1 MQAAPV
7 DATAFRRDLM
17 RWFRANGR
25 DLPWRRTRDPYAVL
39 VSEIMLQQTQV
50 ATVLPFYHR
59 WLRRF
64 PTFAALS
71 NASLD
76 DVLHA
81 WQGLGYY
88 RRARN
93 LHAAAQVVC
102 EQFGGNFPR
111 DIDAMRS
118 LPGIGKYTAH
128 AIATFAF
135 GAAVPLVEANTARL
149 MARLHDMRL
158 PIDSANG
165 NAALWNA
172 AASLVPKHEAHH
184 HNSALMDFGA
194 LICNARTPSCITC
207 PVKTHCRTTDPASLP
222 IKRARTKT
230 LLLTETHAFIRQQDR
245 VLLRQSSDRWKGM
258 WILPPHVDRQS
269 APLLHES
276 AFPFTHH
283 RVTLRVFPSRRA
295 NFLSTERWV
304 RISDLH
310 SVAMPSPHRRA
321 ITALLAKP
329 CDTKRAA

>member
-25 DLPWRRTRDPYAVL
+25 DLPWRQTRDPYSVL

-50 ATVLPFYHR
+50 ATVLPYYDR

-71 NASLD
+71 NASID

-93 LHAAAQVVC
+93 LHATARVVG

-111 DIDAMRS
+111 DIDAMRL

-149 MARLHDMRL
+149 MARLHDIRV

-172 AASLVPKHEAHH
+172 AASLLPKHEARD

-194 LICNARTPSCITC
+194 LICTARTPTCITC
-207 PVKTHCRTTDPASLP
+207 PVRAHCRTTDPMSVP
-222 IKRARTKT
+222 IKKPRAKT
-230 LLLTETHAFIRQQDR
+230 LLLTETHAFIRRQDR
-245 VLLRQSSDRWKGM
+245 VLLHQSSDRWKGM
-258 WILPPHVDRQS
+258 WILPPHFGRQS

-295 NFLSTERWV
+295 KFLSTERWV
-304 RISDLH
+304 RIADLH

-321 ITALLAKP
+321 VAALLAKP
-329 CDTKRAA
+329 CDKKRAA